1 MMESVGRSLMCSSSI
16 VGYCIV
22 LISVSA
28 EKCEGPGFDPPEE
41 QLLFPFFLAEK
52 NFLRRSC
59 GNEQNDIH
67 FKHVHF
73 FCPLM

>member
-41 QLLFPFFLAEK
+41 QLLFPFFLEIFV
-52 NFLRRSC
+52 FLCCRKRKA
-59 GNEQNDIH
+59 
-67 FKHVHF
+67 KHGR
-73 FCPLM
+73 